1 MCLARGVKQKDNFS
15 LIYFKAIPSK
25 FSAPCFLC
33 TYTQKLIPT
42 CSCCYY
48 HYLLLFCIAVSSQNV
63 LTKYKGKKK
72 STNAQS
78 LGFVNSKGQELRTTV
93 EVTMQKNAESG
104 RKILEFFCTLYYK
117 SNRFLYQIAVDVRVH
132 GWAFPVSLSPSN
144 LIRRKT
150 HQTSTGYFFLLF

>member
-1 MCLARGVKQKDNFS
+1 MVSFKTIFICLARGVKQKDNFS

-78 LGFVNSKGQELRTTV
+78 LAFVNSKGQELRTTV

-104 RKILEFFCTLYYK
+104 RKILEFFVLFITKVTDFYTKLLLMQGFMGEHFLFLSTL
-117 SNRFLYQIAVDVRVH
+117 
-132 GWAFPVSLSPSN
+132 P
-144 LIRRKT
+144 T
-150 HQTSTGYFFLLF
+150 